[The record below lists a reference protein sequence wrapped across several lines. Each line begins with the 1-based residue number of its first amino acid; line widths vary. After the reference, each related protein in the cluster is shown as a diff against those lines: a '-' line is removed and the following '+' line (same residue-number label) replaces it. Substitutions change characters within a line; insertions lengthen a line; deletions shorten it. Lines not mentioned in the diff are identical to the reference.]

1 MISDRIRN
9 NLSKMSN
16 DKRDYTRGEVSR
28 LGSVDQRN
36 TSYRRNGMLN
46 FSGRQMINIVDDDQ
60 SYTVGVGGPPV
71 VS

>member
-1 MISDRIRN
+1 MINDRIRN

-16 DKRDYTRGEVSR
+16 DKRDYVRAEDSR
-28 LGSVDQRN
+28 LGTVDQRS
-36 TSYRRNGMLN
+36 TRYRRNGMLN
-46 FSGRQMINIVDDDQ
+46 FSGRQMINIADDDQ

>member
-16 DKRDYTRGEVSR
+16 DKRDYVRGEDSR
-28 LGSVDQRN
+28 LGSVGQRS
-36 TSYRRNGMLN
+36 TSYRRSGMLN
-46 FSGRQMINIVDDDQ
+46 FSGRQMVNLMDDDEA
-60 SYTVGVGGPPV
+60 YTVGIGGPPV